1 MKHAG
6 CVYAEN
12 TVIAL
17 ITILLISNF
26 YSLSGRLPARAFVEN
41 SFHPFLL
48 RNMFCMS
55 NGSSDPYHS
64 SLQKSTRCLRVCLH
78 DESYH
83 ILVLSKLPV
92 IFCIF
97 VATAQLNFQKPAGR
111 LFFSCLICSQTDS
124 LMLLLY
130 CTSVLSLIRSYQSQR
145 IPVSIARANY
155 YISRAHI

>member
-17 ITILLISNF
+17 ITILSISNF
-26 YSLSGRLPARAFVEN
+26 YSLSRRLPAPACVEN
-41 SFHPFLL
+41 SFHPLLL

-55 NGSSDPYHS
+55 NSSSDPYHS
-64 SLQKSTRCLRVCLH
+64 SLQKSTRCLRVCSH
-78 DESYH
+78 DKSCD

-92 IFCIF
+92 ILYIF

-111 LFFSCLICSQTDS
+111 LFFSCFICSQTGL
-124 LMLLLY
+124 LMLLLS
-130 CTSVLSLIRSYQSQR
+130 CTSVFSLIRSYQSQR
-145 IPVSIARANY
+145 IPVSIARENY
-155 YISRAHI
+155 HISRAHI